1 MAHRTRYIVGLSG
14 GVDSAVAALMLC
26 EQGYEVQGLF
36 MRNWEDDDTATH
48 CSAEQDLACVKQV
61 CDRLDIPLHVA
72 SFVCEYR
79 REVFDHCL
87 REYRCGRTPN
97 PDVLCNQRI
106 KFGAFLDYAQ
116 RLGADCVAT
125 GHYACN
131 IERQGVHH
139 LFKAKD
145 ATKDQS
151 YFLYTL
157 GQHQLAY
164 ATFPLGN
171 HAKSEVRV
179 LAEQAGFDNFDRK
192 DSTGICFIG
201 ERSFRPFLSRYI
213 HPTPGP
219 IETSEGVVIGQHQ
232 GISFYT
238 IGQRRGLE
246 IGGCAGHPGTPWYV
260 VGKDTAENRLIV
272 AQGHEHPLLMSA
284 GLEADELSW
293 VAGQPPGTPLR
304 CSAKTRYRQASQACV
319 VEMIAADR
327 ARAVFDQ
334 PQRALAPGQ
343 SVVFYRD
350 EECLGGGIIQRTFP
364 WHAFK
369 KRHGIDR

>member
-1 MAHRTRYIVGLSG
+1 MAHRMRYIVGLSG
-14 GVDSAVAALMLC
+14 GVDSAVAALMLL

-61 CDRLDIPLHVA
+61 CERLDIPLHLA
-72 SFVCEYR
+72 NFVREYR
-79 REVFDHCL
+79 TEVFDHCL

-106 KFGAFLDYAQ
+106 KFRAFIDYAQ
-116 RLGADCVAT
+116 RLGADRIAT
-125 GHYACN
+125 GHYARN
-131 IERQGVHH
+131 LERKGAHH

-157 GQHQLAY
+157 GQHQLAR
-164 ATFPLGN
+164 ATFPLGS

-201 ERSFRPFLSRYI
+201 ERDFRPFLSRYI
-213 HPTPGP
+213 QLTPGP
-219 IETSEGVVIGQHQ
+219 IETPEGMVIGQHQ
-232 GISFYT
+232 GVSFYT

-246 IGGCAGHPGTPWYV
+246 IGGRAGHPGTPWYV
-260 VGKDTAENRLIV
+260 VGKDTGGNRLIV
-272 AQGHEHPLLMSA
+272 AQGHDHPLLMSA
-284 GLEADELSW
+284 GLEANELRW
-293 VAGQPPGTPLR
+293 VAGQPPSTPLR
-304 CSAKTRYRQASQACV
+304 CSAKTRYRQASQGCV

-350 EECLGGGIIQRTFP
+350 EECLGGGVIQQTFP
-364 WHAFK
+364 WHVFE
-369 KRHGIDR
+369 KRHGID